1 MTQDALS
8 QNVTLY
14 RGLMDVYIDR
24 TEISMIDATGG
35 RLILRGYPFED
46 LVAKSTFE
54 ETTFL
59 LINGYLPDADELSK
73 FIEDMRSCRSL
84 PEPIIDIIAKI
95 KHAHPMDVLRT
106 VVSALAAFD
115 PETSDNSIPAIKRKS
130 TRLLSQSAVAVAT
143 HHALRSDRDP
153 VAPDDNLDHAANFLL
168 MLTGTAPTEVEA
180 RVLNEDFI
188 LHAEHGSNASSF
200 TGRVIASGL
209 SSYHAAVAGAVASF
223 EGPLHGG
230 AINGVAQMVEEI
242 GSPDRVEAYVMER
255 RRKRE
260 RIMGFGHRVYKTA
273 DPRARV
279 LRKHVELLSG
289 QKGKHVYLEILE
301 RIRGEMKGYA
311 RHGVNINDD
320 FYGSVSYKL
329 LGIEDDLCAAVF
341 SLCRMVGWTAQI
353 IEQVENNILIRPLL
367 HYTGKERQYAPLH
380 ERPTR
385 QMKEAV

>member
-1 MTQDALS
+1 MTEDGSS

-14 RGLMDVYIDR
+14 RGLIDVYVDR

-46 LVAKSTFE
+46 LVAHSTFE
-54 ETTFL
+54 ETAFL
-59 LINGYLPDADELSK
+59 LLYGDLPTSEQLAEFK
-73 FIEDMRSCRSL
+73 EQMRSSRAL
-84 PEPIIDIIAKI
+84 PEPVIAIISAT

-115 PETSDNSIPAIKRKS
+115 PENADNSPPAIRRKS
-130 TRLLSQSAVAVAT
+130 ARLLSQSAVAVGA
-143 HHALRSDRDP
+143 HHALRRGCEP
-153 VAPDDNLDHAANFLL
+153 VTPNDSLDHAGNLLL
-168 MLTGTAPTEVEA
+168 MLTGKMPDEAEA
-180 RVLNEDFI
+180 RILSEDFI

-200 TGRVIASGL
+200 TARVIASGQ
-209 SSYHAAVAGAVASF
+209 SSYHAAMAGAVASF

-230 AINGVAQMVEEI
+230 AINGVAHMVEEI
-242 GSPDRVEAYVMER
+242 GSPDRVEAYVKER
-255 RRKRE
+255 RKRRE

-279 LRKHVELLSG
+279 LRRHVELLSERQG
-289 QKGKHVYLEILE
+289 RRQYLEILE
-301 RIRGEMKGYA
+301 RIREEMKAYA

-341 SLCRMVGWTAQI
+341 ALCRMVGWTAQI
-353 IEQVENNILIRPLL
+353 IEQLESNILIRPLL
-367 HYTGKERQYAPLH
+367 HYTGKERQFIPLH
-380 ERPTR
+380 QR
-385 QMKEAV
+385 QARELNEAV